1 MSAVRYTLEYFKCTT
16 QYFPFSA
23 KASFHLFSV
32 TCNQESYQIQILWG
46 RRYDCH
52 FINEKKKKVFMGL
65 KQVAQDHTPSKITSL
80 GFKSRAVRCPNLSLS
95 HHKTLWGQNTQRSC
109 YSPNHWVLPTSCFLL
124 PCLLTSLPVLP
135 SSLNHSSQAGILP
148 PPPPLGCRACFCHRT
163 SAPVVSMAWEFF
175 PMSFHGSLPLLT
187 QMGAA

>member
-1 MSAVRYTLEYFKCTT
+1 MSLCRTMYAKPFIYFSHLILST
-16 QYFPFSA
+16 YYVLGLA
-23 KASFHLFSV
+23 ASFANDETELMEF
-32 TCNQESYQIQILWG
+32 
-46 RRYDCH
+46 
-52 FINEKKKKVFMGL
+52 

-80 GFKSRAVRCPNLSLS
+80 GFKSGAVRCPNLSLS

-148 PPPPLGCRACFCHRT
+148 PPPPLGCRACSCHRT